1 MSLTTISNSA
11 GDDTG
16 IAGPSTQTATL
27 CATCN
32 SEAAKYTCPR
42 CQVRT
47 CSLSCSRSHKET
59 TGCSGIRDK
68 VAYVP
73 MNQYG
78 YATMVNDYVL
88 LEEVGTKV
96 GEWGREIVKGGLLA
110 NGSMNSSSIA
120 GRGGRGGRGGM
131 RSYGRTHDKRR
142 YLSLQLAFR
151 DVYMDVLP
159 QGMERAK
166 RNKSFWDSKYGD
178 LFVSIVTI
186 THSYGT
192 PKEANGI
199 HHDRIHYN
207 STKRTCYS
215 GKTAYFHSI

>member
-1 MSLTTISNSA
+1 
-11 GDDTG
+11 
-16 IAGPSTQTATL
+16 
-27 CATCN
+27 
-32 SEAAKYTCPR
+32 
-42 CQVRT
+42 
-47 CSLSCSRSHKET
+47 
-59 TGCSGIRDK
+59 
-68 VAYVP
+68 
-73 MNQYG
+73 
-78 YATMVNDYVL
+78 
-88 LEEVGTKV
+88 
-96 GEWGREIVKGGLLA
+96 
-110 NGSMNSSSIA
+110 
-120 GRGGRGGRGGM
+120 M

-199 HHDRIHYN
+199 HHDRIHFSLAKIMKFTITIIASLAALAVAN
-207 STKRTCYS
+207 PTPDTEGITVRENILEPRKGCS
-215 GKTAYFHSI
+215 GKRLESDECTGKKLQAQNAFHNWCVSLCPPPQTKQLPRYIPFPVTFHS